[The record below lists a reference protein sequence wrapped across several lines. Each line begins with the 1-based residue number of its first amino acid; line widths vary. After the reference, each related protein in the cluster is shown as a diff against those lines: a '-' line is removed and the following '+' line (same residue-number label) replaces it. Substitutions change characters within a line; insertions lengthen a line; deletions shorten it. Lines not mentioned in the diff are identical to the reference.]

1 MGSLKILIRYVSLII
16 GQQSTVQIKVGIIE
30 IPPAL
35 LTCFLAHH
43 RLKARL
49 LNCSLV
55 LKSPFTYILLIVLL
69 IVKVRSL
76 NSI

>member
-1 MGSLKILIRYVSLII
+1 MSLIV

-49 LNCSLV
+49 LKKKEVVPSGQ
-55 LKSPFTYILLIVLL
+55 
-69 IVKVRSL
+69 KVEAKNVQKTITNFR
-76 NSI
+76 